1 MIEHETALLV
11 AEQGTES
18 IAPSATYTRTG
29 DGGSTA
35 LGDRSRTA
43 KADLRIA
50 AYGDCEE
57 VSAALGAAIAYGS
70 SLPDPVITLLVR
82 VQNDLLDLSADLCN
96 PIEPASDA
104 LALRIDRHYVER
116 LERACDHF
124 NEQLPP
130 LPSFLLPGGT
140 ASAAPLFQART
151 AVRAAER
158 TTCAALAE
166 HGDAMNPLVGCYLNR
181 LSSLLFILGRLA
193 NAEHGDTWWQPGL
206 TGYQDLELWE
216 EAVEEAS

>member
-1 MIEHETALLV
+1 MTEHETAMLV
-11 AEQGTES
+11 PDQGTES
-18 IAPSATYTRTG
+18 ITPSATYTCTG
-29 DGGSTA
+29 DDGSTA

-43 KADLRIA
+43 KADLRIV

-57 VSAALGAAIAYGS
+57 VSAAVGAAIAYGS
-70 SLPDPVITLLVR
+70 SLPDPVVTLLVR
-82 VQNDLLDLSADLCN
+82 VQNDLLDLGADLCN
-96 PIEPASDA
+96 PIESVSDSR
-104 LALRIDRHYVER
+104 ALRINRHYVER

-158 TTCAALAE
+158 TTWAALAE

-193 NAEHGDTWWQPGL
+193 NAEHGDTLWHPGL
-206 TGYQDLELWE
+206 TGSQPLELWE
-216 EAVEEAS
+216 EVVEDAS